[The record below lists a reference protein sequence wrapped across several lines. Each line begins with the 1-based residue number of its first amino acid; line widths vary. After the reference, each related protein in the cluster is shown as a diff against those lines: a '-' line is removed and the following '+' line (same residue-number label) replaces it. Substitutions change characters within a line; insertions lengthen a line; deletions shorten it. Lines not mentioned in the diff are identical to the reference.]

1 MLSAFLPTRGKTL
14 SVYLSQL
21 SGWLLKDE
29 VSTDFY
35 QLLWGHLS
43 SNLLQKKKTT
53 SASYRYAHYN
63 PNSCDFSPPN
73 GYQFKISRVPWM
85 KFEFPG

>member
-14 SVYLSQL
+14 SVCLSQL

-43 SNLLQKKKTT
+43 SNLLQKKKKKILLLIDMLITT
-53 SASYRYAHYN
+53 LILVI
-63 PNSCDFSPPN
+63 FSPHMAISSK
-73 GYQFKISRVPWM
+73 YQ
-85 KFEFPG
+85 EFPG

>member
-14 SVYLSQL
+14 SACLTQL

-43 SNLLQKKKTT
+43 PNLLLLQKKKKKNLLLLIDMLMTT
-53 SASYRYAHYN
+53 VILVIFFPQMAISSK
-63 PNSCDFSPPN
+63 
-73 GYQFKISRVPWM
+73 YQ
-85 KFEFPG
+85 EFPG